1 MKFDD
6 QLNSKK
12 NLSII
17 PEEENEMIKTIVIH
31 RDFTIKT
38 LQNTD

>member
-1 MKFDD
+1 MEFDD
-6 QLNSKK
+6 KYNSKN
-12 NLSII
+12 NLSDI